1 MNLKQRQTLIAA
13 IILLA
18 FNNGSTLFT
27 GLAIFGSILI
37 YKIAKETN
45 TEELKTYSI
54 LLLVIIA
61 SRFISE
67 RTISGLLGYSLLII
81 LGGLLLAITY
91 QTFKTSFE
99 LLSKEMPEIKF
110 ELILRN
116 LMIVEAVVLFIFIL
130 PIYSFI
136 STSLL
141 AISIATLYL
150 NPVFQS
156 IFSLMPLIIKYIIL
170 RPVINYT
177 NSSK

>member
-1 MNLKQRQTLIAA
+1 MNLKQQQTLIAA

-37 YKIAKETN
+37 YRIANEMKV
-45 TEELKTYSI
+45 EELKTHSI
-54 LLLVIIA
+54 LMIVLIA

-67 RTISGLLGYSLLII
+67 RTIGGLLGYSILII
-81 LGGLLLAITY
+81 LGGLLLAIMFRI
-91 QTFKTSFE
+91 FKSSFE
-99 LLSKEMPEIKF
+99 LLSVEMPGVKF
-110 ELILRN
+110 DYILRN
-116 LMIVEAVVLFIFIL
+116 LMIVEIVVLFIFIL

-141 AISIATLYL
+141 AVSIATLYL

-170 RPVINYT
+170 RPVINFT
-177 NSSK
+177 K